1 MEYYIL
7 GFISSFGQTNILYPE
22 SSSRLKTTNT
32 WSREMHTYICTSNAM
47 SYRCL
52 CSNSTCYPAPS
63 SFADCGIQRTIYSL
77 WKVFLQCT
85 VGINDKIREQKIVPV
100 PNAPLDTPSYHTT

>member
-1 MEYYIL
+1 
-7 GFISSFGQTNILYPE
+7 
-22 SSSRLKTTNT
+22 
-32 WSREMHTYICTSNAM
+32 MHTYICTSNAM

-52 CSNSTCYPAPS
+52 CSNSNSACYPAPS
-63 SFADCGIQRTIYSL
+63 SFAGCGIKRTIFYL

-85 VGINDKIREQKIVPV
+85 VGINGHKIREQKIVPV